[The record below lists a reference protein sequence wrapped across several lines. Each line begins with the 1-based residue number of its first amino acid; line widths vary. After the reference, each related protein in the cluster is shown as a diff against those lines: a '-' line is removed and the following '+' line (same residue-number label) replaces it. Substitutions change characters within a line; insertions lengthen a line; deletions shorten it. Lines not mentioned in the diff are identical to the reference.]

1 MQELNLKKTL
11 AEARR
16 AAAKDQLD
24 RAIDGYRTVLQHAPD
39 NVQLLMELAEL
50 LAGKGNRHEA
60 VDTLLTAAEILSGR
74 GQLKTA
80 VGLYRRVLQLNALLV
95 TAYVRLFEI
104 FKALGMGKEARLFMY
119 GAISIFQKA
128 GFPEDLRNMLERII
142 EIDADD
148 EQIRL
153 ALAETNLKLK
163 RTDVAILHFEASLP
177 LLRKKGLDDLFIRAA
192 EHIIYYR
199 PDNLGLCRELA
210 SLYLGRLE
218 GAKAEKLLLFC
229 HQQDPR
235 DIETLN
241 LLVKFF
247 IDEGNEKRAVSL
259 LLQKAAILEEGGNR
273 EEALEVCELVLRLD
287 HRNADARQFISNAKK
302 LRPRPSLIPRRL
314 ESTSL
319 VPMPSAIVEPN
330 APSFLEIS
338 LVTKMPQPP
347 AGSSAQE
354 VQEIRSPIA
363 ILDIAVGETGAAA
376 QPRRSPT
383 AKVPTTVQIQTR
395 VSKPPV
401 AKAPAAV
408 QLPKRESK
416 PPYAEAPAAVQVP
429 KRDLKTPFAMVAPAA
444 QLPKRESKPPAAK
457 VPAAVQVPKRES
469 KPPAVKAEPPKKDQ
483 KLAPA
488 REQAMSYV
496 PPLASDS
503 DLDWDKAVDILRTH
517 VGDDAETHYDLGLAY
532 MELEQWGEAIAE
544 FELAG
549 RDPARK
555 AICGYLRGQCHDR
568 MNDILQAI
576 ACYKDGLTATEM
588 DEEKEKYLW
597 YELGA
602 AYLKMEETRSALE
615 WFEKINA
622 RDPDYR
628 NAKQKVAELKKWI
641 AKVEDKK
648 KRSTLILPALSMAG
662 LPPPMKTLAAVTDVK
677 PPEPQA
683 AHAVAAAAPAAGSH
697 AESDESSSFKAG
709 LALMEKG
716 SWQKAISAF
725 QKAVTDSA
733 LRADCYRMIGR
744 CHEGAGDLPI
754 AIIKYKVGLMARR
767 ITIDQEINLCLDL
780 SEAYVRAGNF
790 SQSLQYLQKI
800 IAMNPTSPE
809 ILKKIAAVR
818 AKIGKATAR

>member
-1 MQELNLKKTL
+1 MQEPNLKKTL

-24 RAIDGYRTVLQHAPD
+24 KAIGGYRDVLQQTPD
-39 NVQLLMELAEL
+39 DVRLLMELAEL
-50 LAGKGNRHEA
+50 LAAKGNRHEA

-74 GQLKTA
+74 GQLKAA

-142 EIDADD
+142 EIDAED

-199 PDNLGLCRELA
+199 PDNIGLCRELA

-235 DIETLN
+235 DIETLD
-241 LLVKFF
+241 LLVKLF
-247 IDEGNEKRAVSL
+247 IDGGNEKKAVSL
-259 LLQKAAILEEGGNR
+259 LLQKAAILEEGGKR
-273 EEALEVCELVLRLD
+273 DEALEVCELVLRLD
-287 HRNADARQFISNAKK
+287 HRNADARQFINNAKK

-314 ESTSL
+314 DSTSL

-338 LVTKMPQPP
+338 LVTKMPQAP
-347 AGSSAQE
+347 AGSPVQE

-363 ILDIAVGETGAAA
+363 ILDIAVGETGVAA
-376 QPRRSPT
+376 QPKRSPT
-383 AKVPTTVQIQTR
+383 AKVPTTVQVQTR
-395 VSKPPV
+395 VSRPPV

-408 QLPKRESK
+408 QLPKRES
-416 PPYAEAPAAVQVP
+416 
-429 KRDLKTPFAMVAPAA
+429 R
-444 QLPKRESKPPAAK
+444 PPAAK
-457 VPAAVQVPKRES
+457 VAAAVQVPKRES
-469 KPPAVKAEPPKKDQ
+469 RPPAAKAEPPKKDL
-483 KLAPA
+483 KPAAA

-532 MELEQWGEAIAE
+532 MELEQWGEAISE
-544 FELAG
+544 FELAA
-549 RDPARK
+549 RNPAKK

-576 ACYKDGLTATEM
+576 ACYKDGLTATEI
-588 DEEKEKYLW
+588 DDDKEKSLW

-622 RDPDYR
+622 RDPGYR
-628 NAKQKVAELKKWI
+628 HAGQKVEEIRKWI
-641 AKVEDKK
+641 AKVEDKR

-662 LPPPMKTLAAVTDVK
+662 LPPPMKTLSAGADAR
-677 PPEPQA
+677 PP
-683 AHAVAAAAPAAGSH
+683 
-697 AESDESSSFKAG
+697 
-709 LALMEKG
+709 
-716 SWQKAISAF
+716 
-725 QKAVTDSA
+725 
-733 LRADCYRMIGR
+733 
-744 CHEGAGDLPI
+744 
-754 AIIKYKVGLMARR
+754 
-767 ITIDQEINLCLDL
+767 
-780 SEAYVRAGNF
+780 
-790 SQSLQYLQKI
+790 
-800 IAMNPTSPE
+800 
-809 ILKKIAAVR
+809 
-818 AKIGKATAR
+818 